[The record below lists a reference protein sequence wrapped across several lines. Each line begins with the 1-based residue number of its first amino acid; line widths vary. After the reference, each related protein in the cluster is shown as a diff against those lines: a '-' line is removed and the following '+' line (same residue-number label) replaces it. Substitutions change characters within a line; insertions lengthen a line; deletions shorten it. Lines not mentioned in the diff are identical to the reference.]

1 MSIDAAF
8 THFPSLTTNR
18 LHLRQIQATDAKAL
32 FAIKSDQKVTEFY
45 GQEPHQSLE
54 NTHRLRKVMTLANVT
69 DPAPPAHAR
78 PA

>member
-18 LHLRQIQATDAKAL
+18 LHLRQIQPTDAEAL

-45 GQEPHQSLE
+45 GAVCLLS
-54 NTHRLRKVMTLANVT
+54 
-69 DPAPPAHAR
+69 DPGG
-78 PA
+78 